1 MKLSVNQEP
10 QAIFW
15 KASSWTGKSVGPY
28 QFNVCLFWQII
39 IPEWCYCSPQ
49 TAPHLLDQSSL
60 AAWPFSWSDTSG
72 TMSSM
77 WGGAGH
83 VVNTY
88 SYARLFINLLPHII
102 GDHLLST
109 VSFAGLSGVSQ
120 MNVFSKPLSRFLG
133 TELGSLEGA
142 VRPWEFL
149 CLNHF
154 RSSVHRQW
162 ILNKV

>member
-28 QFNVCLFWQII
+28 QFNVCFFWQII
-39 IPEWCYCSPQ
+39 ISEWCYCSPQ

-72 TMSSM
+72 TMSSV
-77 WGGAGH
+77 WGGVRH

-88 SYARLFINLLPHII
+88 SYARLFINLLPTSLVTTSWALSA
-102 GDHLLST
+102 LLDSLGYLKWMCL
-109 VSFAGLSGVSQ
+109 VSLCLA
-120 MNVFSKPLSRFLG
+120 FL
-133 TELGSLEGA
+133 ERSLEVLKVQFDLGS
-142 VRPWEFL
+142 
-149 CLNHF
+149 
-154 RSSVHRQW
+154 SSV
-162 ILNKV
+162 